1 MKKILLWKHLLASCL
16 CSFFFLVSSL
26 AVEAQTTL
34 YVNDG
39 STAGDA
45 YTSATGSDALGTG
58 SQSAPYATIAK
69 AMSVI
74 ATGAIYVDAG
84 TYNEGGFSIRPFVK
98 LVGLCPASSKIV
110 LPTTS
115 TTVNVL
121 SNAELSRFTITR
133 VPPTVA
139 AGQVSSAV
147 ATETGGSNMKINNCF
162 FTLHL

>member
-84 TYNEGGFSIRPFVK
+84 NYSVNGVTIKPSVK
-98 LVGLCPASSKIV
+98 LAGLCPASSIITV
-110 LPTTS
+110 VS
-115 TTVNVL
+115 TLN
-121 SNAELSRFTITR
+121 
-133 VPPTVA
+133 
-139 AGQVSSAV
+139 VSSN
-147 ATETGGSNMKINNCF
+147 GII
-162 FTLHL
+162 